1 MVVYGHGLVQDVSV
15 IVFAGQDEPSTLH
28 ANGTLTTGVNMS
40 VWHGPD
46 TVEVR
51 VRNGDK
57 VSEPLQFTFTA
68 APGDMATGVTSS
80 HEAEEPD
87 EPDEDDEGKPV
98 RKAKKKK

>member
-1 MVVYGHGLVQDVSV
+1 VVSGHGLVQDVSV

-28 ANGTLTTGVNMS
+28 TNGTLTTGVNMS

-68 APGDMATGVTSS
+68 APGATATGVTSS
-80 HEAEEPD
+80 HMVEPLEPAYD
-87 EPDEDDEGKPV
+87 EPEDNG
-98 RKAKKKK
+98 KKKKKK